1 MIELFL
7 FKNCYTDKY
16 LIFQLYTYDPK
27 TKLARQESIQVNR
40 MLMKRYFLVQK
51 AKDADTIGI
60 VVGTLGVG
68 KLQFIQKPYREFIIS
83 SSFIFEYH

>member
-1 MIELFL
+1 MM
-7 FKNCYTDKY
+7 
-16 LIFQLYTYDPK
+16 
-27 TKLARQESIQVNR
+27 ARQESVQVNR

-68 KLQFIQKPYREFIIS
+68 NDLMQFKKKLI
-83 SSFIFEYH
+83 

>member
-1 MIELFL
+1 MMVHN
-7 FKNCYTDKY
+7 KCPV
-16 LIFQLYTYDPK
+16 YTYNPK
-27 TKLARQESIQVNR
+27 IKEARQESVQVNR

-68 KLQFIQKPYREFIIS
+68 K
-83 SSFIFEYH
+83 